1 MVATRCEGE
10 QNSAKLSV
18 IHKTTIFDGKLAD
31 SSERYSA
38 NFRFCAIDLLLSASI
53 SSFHFW
59 DSLRQFQY
67 CDSFTF
73 ETGSLLTRFRF
84 WDSFSLVRSTILALF
99 KTLLRP
105 SKLWASSSQSQ
116 LAALTKQQRSLSIRW
131 KVDLSSKT
139 ERESEWEKEN
149 ESKKRCENEKKRAEG
164 EREKEKE

>member
-10 QNSAKLSV
+10 QNSAKFFV
-18 IHKTTIFDGKLAD
+18 INKTTIFDGKMIAE

-59 DSLRQFQY
+59 DNLRQLHY

-73 ETGSLLTRFRF
+73 DTVSLLRQ
-84 WDSFSLVRSTILALF
+84 FSLVRSTMVALF

-116 LAALTKQQRSLSIRW
+116 LAALTMQRWSLSIRW
-131 KVDLSSKT
+131 KVDLSSKRKREKVN
-139 ERESEWEKEN
+139 ER
-149 ESKKRCENEKKRAEG
+149 KKMRARKGARMRERAEG
-164 EREKEKE
+164 ESEKEKE